1 MVACFRVWKKERVM
15 QWWVWMLGI
24 CSDSTLATSGVPG
37 PPLIRWYSQ
46 TAGNLCAYLSYAVS
60 SRLIGWLVTGGGAEP
75 GARPIT
81 AGGNRPITERGAA
94 AWVLGSMYVLL
105 FCDTPKVDA
114 SKWKYLWEAV
124 HLLFQLC
131 TYLSSCMNLHATCRD
146 SYTVYRVL
154 QKKCKSLYIYF
165 WCYNN
170 EVADGLSEYDAR
182 WE

>member
-1 MVACFRVWKKERVM
+1 MLSFWHSLSQSLDQYSSSINSYSNIEIGVSWLLPSECEKERVM

-81 AGGNRPITERGAA
+81 AGGNRPITGRGTA
-94 AWVLGSMYVLL
+94 AWVLASMCTVILWY
-105 FCDTPKVDA
+105 
-114 SKWKYLWEAV
+114 SKSGCLKMKILMRSSAPIVSIV
-124 HLLFQLC
+124 HL
-131 TYLSSCMNLHATCRD
+131 S
-146 SYTVYRVL
+146 
-154 QKKCKSLYIYF
+154 
-165 WCYNN
+165 
-170 EVADGLSEYDAR
+170 
-182 WE
+182 